1 MMALLCVSIF
11 VHDLPQT
18 LRDIARA
25 TEGGADMVELRIDR
39 MTDPAAVR
47 QLAEKCILPAI
58 VTCRARWEGGQCD
71 LSDEKRFKLLAAA
84 CHGHVRYL
92 DIEFATAR
100 AGDDLPVGRPIITSS
115 HDFLGRPER
124 LHNLL
129 LEMDCGPGAV
139 SKIAWT
145 ARSVRDCIE
154 AFEILQ
160 HRTRPTIA
168 LCMGEAGLPSR
179 ILASKFG
186 GFLTFASLDADSA
199 TASGQ
204 VPLTDMKRLYHW
216 DRIGQNTKVY
226 GVVGQPIMHSM
237 SPAIHNSAF
246 DAVGHDGVY
255 LPLPVESGYE
265 SFKAFMETWLH
276 HPGLDLAGLSVT
288 IPHKENA
295 LRYLQELATKAG
307 GHPTLRGNGETMG
320 LEVQIEPLAESIGA
334 VNTIV
339 VDRVAGETPTSRVP
353 VRLRGFNSDYAAI
366 LDSIT
371 QAMGIDRTGLA
382 GLHVGVIGA
391 GGTGRTAVAALAHC
405 GASVTIYNRTLE
417 RAKELAIEFDGR
429 TGPVS
434 AESMENLAGTE
445 QDIVIQTTSVG
456 MHPKTDAS
464 AFDGNMPR
472 LSSRT
477 LVFDAVYNPGQTKLL
492 RQAEEAGAKTVSGVE
507 MFVRQAARQFELW
520 TDKPAPR
527 DLMRQVVLDRL
538 PR

>member
-11 VHDLPQT
+11 VHDLSQT
-18 LRDIARA
+18 LRDIAKA
-25 TEGGADMVELRIDR
+25 TEGGADMVELRIDC

-47 QLAEKCILPAI
+47 ELAEKCILPAI
-58 VTCRARWEGGQCD
+58 VTCRACWEGGQCD
-71 LSDEKRFKLLAAA
+71 LSDAKRLELLAAA

-129 LEMDCGPGAV
+129 LEMDAGPGTV

-145 ARSVRDCIE
+145 ARSVRDCTE
-154 AFEILQ
+154 AFDILQ
-160 HRTRPTIA
+160 HRTKPTIA

-179 ILASKFG
+179 ILAGKFG
-186 GFLTFASLDADSA
+186 GFLTFASLDAQSA

-204 VPLTDMKRLYHW
+204 VTLIDMKRLYHW

-246 DAVGHDGVY
+246 EAVGHDGVY
-255 LPLPVESGYE
+255 LPLPVEGGYE

-295 LRYLQELATKAG
+295 LRYLKEQAVKAKSD
-307 GHPTLRGNGETMG
+307 PTLRVDGATMG
-320 LEVQIEPLAESIGA
+320 LEVQIEPLAELIGA

-339 VDRVAGETPTSRVP
+339 VDRAAGEMPTSRVP

-371 QAMGIDRTGLA
+371 EAMGIDRTGLA

-391 GGTGRTAVAALAHC
+391 GGTGRTAVAAMAHC
-405 GASVTIYNRTLE
+405 GTVVTIYNRTVE
-417 RAKELAIEFDGR
+417 RARELAREFDGH
-429 TGPVS
+429 TGQVS
-434 AESMENLAGTE
+434 AEAMEKLAGAE
-445 QDIVIQTTSVG
+445 HDILIQTTSIG
-456 MHPKTDAS
+456 MHPKADAS
-464 AFDGNMPR
+464 VFDGNMPR
-472 LSSRT
+472 LSAGT
-477 LVFDAVYNPGQTKLL
+477 LVFDAVYNPVETKLL
-492 RQAEEAGAKTVSGVE
+492 RQARDAGAKTDCGVE

-520 TDKPAPR
+520 TGKVAPR
-527 DLMRQVVLDRL
+527 ELMRHVVLDRL